1 MLQRPGRVFSATID
15 KYIYI
20 TANWRWDGKVR
31 AGYSQVELVDRADV
45 LENVLIRET
54 LNYVGIS
61 HGIEITSVADLPGGT
76 GLGSSSAYVVGL
88 LTALTA
94 LAGGVISPWELAEAA
109 YRIEHDSCGQP
120 VGRQDHYAAA
130 FGGVKSYVFDL
141 DDGCSALPGPS
152 LDFVEPWVMLGY
164 TGRTR
169 NASTLLR
176 KQLVDYP
183 STMPILD
190 GMVEQAKWAEKVA
203 EVESPKQMGQLLSHA
218 WSLKK
223 MLGNVTSREIDQL
236 YARAIQAGAMGGKIN
251 GAGKGGF
258 MTLIAEPRFHDQ
270 IKSALHEIVFVP
282 VRFSEGGAQ
291 VVYDDTGEK

>member
-1 MLQRPGRVFSATID
+1 M
-15 KYIYI
+15 
-20 TANWRWDGKVR
+20 
-31 AGYSQVELVDRADV
+31 
-45 LENVLIRET
+45 
-54 LNYVGIS
+54 
-61 HGIEITSVADLPGGT
+61 
-76 GLGSSSAYVVGL
+76 
-88 LTALTA
+88 
-94 LAGGVISPWELAEAA
+94 ISPWELAEAA

-183 STMPILD
+183 AVVPILD
-190 GMVEQAKWAEKVA
+190 GMVEQAKWAVHVA
-203 EVESPKQMGQLLSHA
+203 EKRNATQFGSLVKHA
-218 WSLKK
+218 WELKK
-223 MLGNVTSREIDQL
+223 LMGNVTDRHIDDL
-236 YARAIQAGAMGGKIN
+236 YFRAIQAGALGGKIN